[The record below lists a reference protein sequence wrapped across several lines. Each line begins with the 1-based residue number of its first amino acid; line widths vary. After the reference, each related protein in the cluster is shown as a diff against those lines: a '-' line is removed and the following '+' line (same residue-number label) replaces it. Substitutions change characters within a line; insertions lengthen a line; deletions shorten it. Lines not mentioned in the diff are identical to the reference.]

1 MILLT
6 KEVSIYF
13 AFILLYIVNTNG
25 FQKRGYF
32 YCYMSIPYCVFLDFR
47 PHIYFK
53 KTKPSNENQ
62 YQKSY
67 TLLPGDSS
75 IITQLFGLIILQL
88 M

>member
-6 KEVSIYF
+6 KEISIYF

-32 YCYMSIPYCVFLDFR
+32 YCYSVPYCIFSDFR
-47 PHIYFK
+47 PIFILK

-62 YQKSY
+62 YQKS
-67 TLLPGDSS
+67 
-75 IITQLFGLIILQL
+75 
-88 M
+88 

>member
-13 AFILLYIVNTNG
+13 AFILLFIVNTNG

-32 YCYMSIPYCVFLDFR
+32 YCYVSVPYCIFSDLR
-47 PHIYFK
+47 PHIYLKK

-62 YQKSY
+62 YQKS
-67 TLLPGDSS
+67 
-75 IITQLFGLIILQL
+75 
-88 M
+88 